1 MLYTDSTYIN
11 LILNYGADC
20 VVKHGPR
27 FFLFCAFGQ
36 DVLANSIFNIGNLNT
51 IF

>member
-11 LILNYGADC
+11 LILSYGAGC

-27 FFLFCAFGQ
+27 FLFDKAL
-36 DVLANSIFNIGNLNT
+36 VT
-51 IF
+51 